1 MLGSLPDFSACSA
14 LWPIMEAQA
23 SLPQRSTPMSR
34 RQRDYMRTKA
44 GRRLLAERIMDQG
57 RMVEDLGGGGLFG
70 KAPKCV

>member
-1 MLGSLPDFSACSA
+1 MP
-14 LWPIMEAQA
+14 
-23 SLPQRSTPMSR
+23 R